1 MTIRNHQFSPRAA
14 VDMVRA
20 SKGGSKLRVEET
32 HLRTARE
39 TVSAGVQFPVQ
50 KARIVREVAKNKYG
64 ETTSRLT
71 LKEFGTSEPPDET
84 DPTVVRCGQLPG
96 CLPAGYSLDS
106 LLTREE
112 FCIWRR
118 VSLEWLKPRVR
129 ILPGVVMESQKVFKI
144 HPRSYLDKTVK
155 GK

>member
-1 MTIRNHQFSPRAA
+1 MTIRNHQF
-14 VDMVRA
+14 
-20 SKGGSKLRVEET
+20 
-32 HLRTARE
+32 
-39 TVSAGVQFPVQ
+39 PVQ
-50 KARIVREVAKNKYG
+50 KARARANEPRLDRGANNKRLPCSEAALVAFTAPIVAHTPEAHETLTPTRDG
-64 ETTSRLT
+64 E
-71 LKEFGTSEPPDET
+71 GV
-84 DPTVVRCGQLPG
+84 PTVVRCGQLPR

-129 ILPGVVMESQKVFKI
+129 ILPGVVIESQKVFKI
-144 HPRSYLDKTVK
+144 HPRSYLDKAIK